1 MNQLKTIVH
10 NALQSSFSRMI
21 EGETREWPPKCLAF
35 LYQPQRPKI
44 TGSADKTSDVAIS
57 KQDDR

>member
-10 NALQSSFSRMI
+10 NALQSSFSKMI

-44 TGSADKTSDVAIS
+44 TASTGKIFDAANS
-57 KQDDR
+57 KQHEH